1 MATFNW
7 DTYKDEVKSRTETV
21 GKKLSESYITG
32 SYPVNQGELV
42 CLDFVPSSGS
52 LYCCELNSCILI
64 HDVQAIGQTGFDFD
78 AVSTSVPIQP
88 SSFWSC
94 TYVIVLYPLEDTKEL
109 SASLA

>member
-7 DTYKDEVKSRTETV
+7 NTYKTDLKSRTETV
-21 GKKLSESYITG
+21 GKKLSESYLTG

-78 AVSTSVPIQP
+78 AVSSFV
-88 SSFWSC
+88 SSSGYN
-94 TYVIVLYPLEDTKEL
+94 TIKYVHEQNM
-109 SASLA
+109 